1 MEKKLIPI
9 VSVEG
14 TTDPLNTV
22 CDLKW
27 NYPIF
32 NMQRGEFRSCCRTPS
47 NKISEEELVT
57 LGVDAFSNHP
67 RELRERLDLVQG
79 RRTKACQSCWNLE
92 DSGIN
97 SPRHSTE
104 QFNWFM
110 KKQKVIEQGVDY
122 SETMLRE
129 SLLTINSTDHVALR
143 SKSPYMLEVNL
154 GNTCDMKCMYCNHH
168 YSTQWGAEL
177 IKHGDIT
184 QQQYDREFPKAP
196 SSFDPKFWEWFNKT
210 GRLTLNRVGVIGGE
224 PLIMPEFYTFIE
236 KIIQSI
242 KPIQKIRKEKMTFW
256 IVTNLNTPPKYLKKF
271 LDYLP
276 VLDEYFNVEILV
288 SMESTGKR
296 AEYIRNGLD
305 WNKFEKNMDS
315 LLSNRDLKFDF
326 GFISSINALTIATT
340 KEFVQWTEELYH
352 RYGRPVSLKQNIISF
367 PMWQKPLVLT
377 PDFAKYIDDCIE
389 YMETR
394 VNDMPVVNDV
404 HARWDSYIVFL
415 RNLADSL
422 RNNTKDETV
431 DRKKFAEWFDTFD
444 QRRQLNLVETF
455 PEYREFYETCKQLN

>member
-1 MEKKLIPI
+1 
-9 VSVEG
+9 
-14 TTDPLNTV
+14 
-22 CDLKW
+22 
-27 NYPIF
+27 
-32 NMQRGEFRSCCRTPS
+32 
-47 NKISEEELVT
+47 
-57 LGVDAFSNHP
+57 
-67 RELRERLDLVQG
+67 
-79 RRTKACQSCWNLE
+79 
-92 DSGIN
+92 
-97 SPRHSTE
+97 
-104 QFNWFM
+104 
-110 KKQKVIEQGVDY
+110 
-122 SETMLRE
+122 
-129 SLLTINSTDHVALR
+129 
-143 SKSPYMLEVNL
+143 
-154 GNTCDMKCMYCNHH
+154 
-168 YSTQWGAEL
+168 
-177 IKHGDIT
+177 
-184 QQQYDREFPKAP
+184 
-196 SSFDPKFWEWFNKT
+196 
-210 GRLTLNRVGVIGGE
+210 
-224 PLIMPEFYTFIE
+224 
-236 KIIQSI
+236 
-242 KPIQKIRKEKMTFW
+242 
-256 IVTNLNTPPKYLKKF
+256 
-271 LDYLP
+271 
-276 VLDEYFNVEILV
+276 
-288 SMESTGKR
+288 MESTGKR

-305 WNKFEKNMDS
+305 WDKFEKNMDS

-404 HARWDSYIVFL
+404 HARWDSYILFL